1 MRGRLAA
8 LLIVVPLATACA
20 GPVVPTAGL
29 PASAASSSSTTSS
42 STSASTFSPGPA
54 TAAPIASPSS
64 RPTSSPAAAV
74 LLDQSLL
81 GILPPDV
88 DGIPVAAE
96 PDSFAQAAADPD
108 FVRNVASAVFAVVVD
123 GADLASGVVARLRP
137 GRYSETLFRD
147 WRDSY
152 NEGACAQAG
161 GVARNAQADMDGRTV
176 YIASCAGGLR
186 VYHAYL
192 PERGTI
198 VSLFSTGDRRFG
210 ERLMSDLRP

>member
-1 MRGRLAA
+1 MTRRLAA
-8 LLIVVPLATACA
+8 LLVLVPLATACT
-20 GPVVPTAGL
+20 GPVVPTPGLPTPGL
-29 PASAASSSSTTSS
+29 PASAPAPSSTTS
-42 STSASTFSPGPA
+42 PRPA
-54 TAAPIASPSS
+54 TPSPAVPAASPSS
-64 RPTSSPAAAV
+64 APASSPVAAV
-74 LLDQSLL
+74 LLDESLL
-81 GILPPDV
+81 GILPPDI
-88 DGIPVAAE
+88 DGVAVAAE
-96 PDSFAQAAADPD
+96 PDSFAQAAADPG
-108 FVRNVASAVFAVVVD
+108 FVGNVASAAFAVVVD

-152 NEGACAQAG
+152 NEGACAQSG
-161 GVARNAQADMDGRTV
+161 GVAGNAEAEMDGRTV
-176 YIASCAGGLR
+176 YIATCAGGLR